1 MEPSVIQEAPHQQRV
16 AHFLYE
22 GEVEVWT
29 AEDPEDGQA
38 YVILRDGPH
47 DLGTDLGDY
56 LAWLLGPGRANGT
69 GRCKLA
75 KRLRLIVD
83 DLDTDGQVPER
94 RAAEGDPP
102 NLELLE
108 VIRSTT
114 EAHPHATPEV
124 LARMRDQWRDL
135 YRDAVGKARSAYF
148 QAAAYELLVAQA
160 ERQAAE

>member
-1 MEPSVIQEAPHQQRV
+1 MEPSAIQQAPPQQRV

-29 AEDPEDGQA
+29 EDPEDGQA
-38 YVILRDGPH
+38 YLILRDGPH

-56 LAWLLGPGRANGT
+56 LGWLLGPGRANGT

-83 DLDTDGQVPER
+83 DLDADGQLPER
-94 RAAEGDPP
+94 REAEGDPP

-108 VIRSTT
+108 VIRSTSQ
-114 EAHPHATPEV
+114 AHRHASAEG
-124 LARMRDQWRDL
+124 LATMRAQWQEL
-135 YRDAVGKARSAYF
+135 YRELIAKARTAYF
-148 QAAAYELLVAQA
+148 HAAAYELLAAQA
-160 ERQAAE
+160 ERQATE